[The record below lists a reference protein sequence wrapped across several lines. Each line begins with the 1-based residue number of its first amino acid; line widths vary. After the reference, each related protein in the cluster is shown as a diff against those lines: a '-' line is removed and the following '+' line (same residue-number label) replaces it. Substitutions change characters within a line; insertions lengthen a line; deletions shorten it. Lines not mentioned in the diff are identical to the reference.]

1 MFDPKAKP
9 EETQDTSRLIDELN
23 ERLAIQGKCISGAWE
38 VSLLSEDTEPLP
50 SMFRRDAVLMSQPEP
65 EAQDA
70 NTVTTWREVA
80 RKWPKVSDPTA
91 SVEKQQGG
99 LGIQVIAVFFLFML
113 ASSGLLVL
121 PWTLAFHREKN
132 ESAVLLKD
140 GSRIEIA
147 ALHSLQPVSGARDAL
162 PSVISTTG
170 PSLAEG
176 NSWPVEVQAFQES
189 VAEKSAWQTTVIKQA
204 ENDHSL
210 NNPIR
215 G

>member
-23 ERLAIQGKCISGAWE
+23 ERLAIQGKCVSGAWE

-50 SMFRRDAVLMSQPEP
+50 SMFRRD
-65 EAQDA
+65 
-70 NTVTTWREVA
+70 
-80 RKWPKVSDPTA
+80 PTA
-91 SVEKQQGG
+91 SVEKQQAG

-113 ASSGLLVL
+113 ASSGFLVL

-162 PSVISTTG
+162 PSVVSTTE

-176 NSWPVEVQAFQES
+176 NSWPEEVQPFQES

-210 NNPIR
+210 SNPIR